1 MTLEEKMEDSFAK
14 MHSSISKFARSNDRR
29 MVLRAMGEVKYLS
42 CLPLDPVYFEDEIK
56 ELEDEVADEHV
67 ILNGIPFRGN
77 FLVTLQ
83 QLCSKMCEGVAL
95 SETSLYASLVVRM
108 ARSISSADTYFKL
121 NALLGSADLMLMPTQ
136 AKEVVPINLNLYA
149 SMGTIHATVSTVNIV
164 GLFRKADIKPVDLGK
179 GSMSS
184 RPWISIQATID
195 ERVNLSTK
203 QGVRHLKVKLPES
216 LY

>member
-14 MHSSISKFARSNDRR
+14 MQSSLSKFARSNDRR
-29 MVLRAMGEVKYLS
+29 MVLRALRDVKYLL
-42 CLPLDPVYFEDEIK
+42 CLSLEPVYYEGELK
-56 ELEDEVADEHV
+56 ELEDEVANEHV
-67 ILNGIPFRGN
+67 ILNGIPFHGN

-95 SETSLYASLVVRM
+95 SEASLYASLIVRM
-108 ARSISSADTYFKL
+108 ARTVSAADSYFKL
-121 NALLGSADLMLMPTQ
+121 NSLLGSADLMLMPTQ
-136 AKEVVPINLNLYA
+136 AKVVPINLNLYS
-149 SMGTIHATVSTVNIV
+149 SMGTIHATISTVNFY
-164 GLFRKADIKPVDLGK
+164 GLFRKADIKPADLGK
-179 GSMSS
+179 GSMSG

-203 QGVRHLKVKLPES
+203 EGVRHMKVKLPES